1 MGYGLAYY
9 WSTRYL
15 ESSFSIYGVTTF
27 ACMLHSTQLLF
38 PLLTVKCWRMEA
50 AGNSLAQSSSCKV
63 GTLVR
68 TTQLYIYISQDTHNV
83 DTLFRLSAALSNTTH
98 VVWDVWGN
106 NGGLATACCCL
117 LPGSCPW
124 FLFAMSWPRADMLT
138 CWFSRY
144 PCRYPS
150 IHSRYLQLA
159 LISARYLVLDSR

>member
-1 MGYGLAYY
+1 MGIWRGWASLSWCITYQIFVIL
-9 WSTRYL
+9 SISR
-15 ESSFSIYGVTTF
+15 SSIYGVTTF

-106 NGGLATACCCL
+106 NGGLGTACCCL

-124 FLFAMSWPRADMLT
+124 FLFAMSWPRAD
-138 CWFSRY
+138 CW
-144 PCRYPS
+144 
-150 IHSRYLQLA
+150 HVG
-159 LISARYLVLDSR
+159 LVDILVDIPVSTVDIYS